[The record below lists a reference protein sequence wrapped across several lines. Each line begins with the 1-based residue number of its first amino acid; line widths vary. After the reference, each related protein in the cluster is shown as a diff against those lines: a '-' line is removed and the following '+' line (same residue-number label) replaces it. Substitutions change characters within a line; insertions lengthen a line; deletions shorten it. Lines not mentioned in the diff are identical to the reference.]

1 MNKGQQKK
9 LSYAFMW
16 FGMWKETLHSDRADM
31 SYDETIG
38 REETLQWYA
47 YMAVR
52 ECDELGLD
60 AELLFNNTLITQAWE
75 YRNEVLPKALAKT
88 RKELEA
94 EGII

>member
-1 MNKGQQKK
+1 MNKEQQKK
-9 LSYAFMW
+9 LSFAFMW
-16 FGMWKETLHSDRADM
+16 YGDWKQTLHSDRAGM
-31 SYDETIG
+31 SYDEMVD
-38 REETLQWYA
+38 REETMQWYA
-47 YMAVR
+47 YMAVK
-52 ECDELGLD
+52 ECEEIGLD